1 MDSVNLKILQL
12 MAVGLTQKDI
22 SEYLKKKGITPNS
35 VSIIEKRLRSIK
47 KEYNAKT
54 LFHLALILK
63 KKNIIK

>member
-1 MDSVNLKILQL
+1 

-35 VSIIEKRLRSIK
+35 VSIIEKRLRKIK
-47 KEYNAKT
+47 EEYNAKT
-54 LFHLALILK
+54 LFHLALTLK